1 MLAVAGFFS
10 ALKSFSAI
18 YTGHI
23 SYGGRRATIIV
34 IYQNTN
40 PGGFWFVVAIYMVIA
55 AFLFYFAL
63 RKVKS

>member
-10 ALKSFSAI
+10 VLKSFNAV

-23 SYGGRRATIIV
+23 SYGGRRAPHFV

-40 PGGFWFVVAIYMVIA
+40 PGGFWFVVAIYMVMA

-63 RKVKS
+63 RKIKS

>member
-10 ALKSFSAI
+10 VLKSFNAI
-18 YTGHI
+18 YNGHI
-23 SYGGRRATIIV
+23 SYGGRGAPNIV

-40 PGGFWFVVAIYMVIA
+40 PGGFWFVVAINTVIA

-63 RKVKS
+63 RKIK